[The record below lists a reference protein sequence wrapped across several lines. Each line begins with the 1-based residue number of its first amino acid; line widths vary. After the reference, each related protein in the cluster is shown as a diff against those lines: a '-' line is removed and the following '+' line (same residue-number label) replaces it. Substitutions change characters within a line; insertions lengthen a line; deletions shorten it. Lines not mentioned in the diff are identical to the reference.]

1 MLLLCILLAAYS
13 AGCQTDRALTLESG
27 SAVRTMEGETAAV
40 FPEDGE
46 KAGKEQ
52 RICVHVC
59 GAVRDPG
66 LKELPAGSR
75 VWDAL
80 EAAGGFTEDADQ
92 DYVNLAG
99 FPEDGQQL
107 YFPTREEVLDQKL
120 GREEQGKVDLNS
132 ADEAR
137 LCTLPGIGS
146 SRAKAILKYR
156 KEQGSFQSVEELLSV
171 PGIKEGIYEQIR
183 DLVTVGR

>member
-1 MLLLCILLAAYS
+1 MLLLCLSLTACL

-27 SAVRTMEGETAAV
+27 SEARAKTGEDTSSLVEGAEA
-40 FPEDGE
+40 DGD
-46 KAGKEQ
+46 Q
-52 RICVHVC
+52 RVICVHVC
-59 GAVRDPG
+59 GAVKDPG

-132 ADEAR
+132 ADEAE

-156 KEQGSFQSVEELLSV
+156 KEQGSFQSVDELLSV